1 MWIQYLKDIQVV
13 RQGIVLQSYKQIDPV
28 QVFMIKS
35 SEIFNDMTY
44 SIKKET
50 VKDIFAMIYE
60 QCKG

>member
-1 MWIQYLKDIQVV
+1 MDTILKDIQVV

>member
-1 MWIQYLKDIQVV
+1 MKDIQVV